1 MDNRMF
7 CYQCEQTAG
16 CTGCT
21 GAAGVCGKKADTAE
35 LQDKLDILSEAVT
48 KDNHAIKEAV
58 AKVVPTYTMKEE

>member
-1 MDNRMF
+1 MD
-7 CYQCEQTAG
+7 EEGLKKTAHSKIFVG
-16 CTGCT
+16 QPIQITP
-21 GAAGVCGKKADTAE
+21 AE